1 MKVYSPSKTEAYD
14 TCSMKGDLMYKQ
26 HLQRREAD
34 NGTIGKIVGSA
45 FAKGTEEIHTGRG
58 PGIDEASALFDR
70 TVDWYLSH
78 GVSFDNRLSGV
89 RDGLCESLVKYAKQ
103 NPFTKWQIK
112 EVEFELYDYGRCR
125 LDVLGVNDSANWCI
139 ADIKYKRSLN
149 LEYLNKTV
157 TDYLESW
164 QFNHYPWAYNDW
176 LRKYEEEQKNDKGF
190 NRSIER
196 YFPVTHMALILVI
209 AKPFKVLPFTV
220 AVNDAYQKRWYES
233 AQQKW
238 ADIYAIENGDKKPCL
253 AASHRD
259 AYGYCPMRRA
269 CVDLDL
275 DENLMMFEYTK
286 VPRLPDEQPTKEVS
300 SGQ

>member
-26 HLQRREAD
+26 NWQRREAD

-58 PGIDEASALFDR
+58 PGIAEATALFDR
-70 TVDWYLSH
+70 TVDWYLAH

-89 RDGLCESLVKYAKQ
+89 RDGLCESLEKYAKQ
-103 NPFTKWQIK
+103 NPFTKWRIK
-112 EVEFELYDYGRCR
+112 EVEFELHDYGRCR
-125 LDVLGVNDSANWCI
+125 LDVLGIDPNSNWNI

-176 LRKYEEEQKNDKGF
+176 LAKN
-190 NRSIER
+190 NRPSDHQ
-196 YFPVTHMALILVI
+196 PVTHMTLVLVI

-220 AVNDAYQKRWYES
+220 AVNEAYQKRWYES

-259 AYGYCPMRRA
+259 AYGYCPMKRA
-269 CVDLDL
+269 CLELGCDPA
-275 DENLMMFEYTK
+275 LMQFEYTQ
-286 VPRLPDEQPTKEVS
+286 VPRLPDEQPTKEVRN
-300 SGQ
+300 GQ